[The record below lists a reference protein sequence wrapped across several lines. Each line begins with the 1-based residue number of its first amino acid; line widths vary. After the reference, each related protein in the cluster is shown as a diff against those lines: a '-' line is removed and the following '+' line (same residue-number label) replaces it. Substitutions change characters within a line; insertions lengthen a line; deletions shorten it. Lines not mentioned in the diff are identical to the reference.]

1 MLKKYKFILNYDVQ
15 DIWNPHYMAFLVS
28 AGPVIIAQ
36 LMANLSDRTN
46 KRSSIFYPFHKE
58 GWKKISSHLL
68 IGALITIGPVY
79 ILVHMLLANPGD
91 SFYFWLRG

>member
-1 MLKKYKFILNYDVQ
+1 
-15 DIWNPHYMAFLVS
+15 MAFLVS

-68 IGALITIGPVY
+68 IGALITICPVY